1 MTSLARLRTHAI
13 TNSLFR
19 PGTLQAAIKRLGF
32 VQADP
37 IRSPARA
44 QDLILRHRVK
54 SYRAGDLD
62 REYNRLHLEEDRLYA
77 HGFMPQSTWRLLH
90 PKAGRKLSAA
100 EKSVLDVAVARG
112 HIHPRDLAAHLGAK
126 SARNYWGGSSKAT

>member
-1 MTSLARLRTHAI
+1 MKHDLRDLREKAI
-13 TNSLFR
+13 AATLFP
-19 PGTLQAAIKRLGF
+19 PGTLRRAVERLGF

-54 SYRAGDLD
+54 NYYAGDLD
-62 REYNRLHLEEDRLYA
+62 RNYHRLQLEEDRLYA

-90 PKAGRKLSAA
+90 PGSGKKLTSL
-100 EKSVLDVAVARG
+100 EKKVL
-112 HIHPRDLAAHLGAK
+112 DLAATQQ
-126 SARNYWGGSSKAT
+126 RI